1 MAVVLGFIKMVNN
14 NNKLNAL
21 GSNIQQ
27 QIITNQF
34 DVDPSRLTKTEM
46 FDMLKSF
53 MNSDL
58 ADSIELINT
67 NPAEFNRKL
76 VYNHVIKYRY
86 KFQVVV
92 NDQFRV
98 GQIIEEDL
106 TNSEPIVKKLSLMFY
121 DVAIYEDDQITTGN
135 GDKQLEEIQKKL
147 EEVITCDPRI
157 IESDI
162 TSEKITTFALAL
174 MAYGVMK
181 CKVLLNP
188 NLAEGENVDITR

>member
-1 MAVVLGFIKMVNN
+1 MVNN